1 MNLFVDDISD
11 KSFAFMFVGQMV
23 DTLTTDT
30 LIEELGKKY
39 PQVEIGLIDGKQDV
53 YDLLIGLY

>member
-1 MNLFVDDISD
+1 
-11 KSFAFMFVGQMV
+11 MFVGQMV